1 MGGFGGILE
10 SEVLFD
16 QASMEYG
23 FVLSELGGCFKLL
36 LSLGAISL
44 FSWRFPSAKASRL
57 S

>member
-1 MGGFGGILE
+1 MGGFGGMLE
-10 SEVLFD
+10 SKVLFD

-23 FVLSELGGCFKLL
+23 FVLSELGRCFKLL

-44 FSWRFPSAKASRL
+44 FSWRFPSAKASHL